1 VRAATTNSKEIGWWE
16 MLLKEQSCQH
26 EFCLNLLK
34 GNLVDFL
41 KTASDRRCT
50 KVHMGLPTYS

>member
-16 MLLKEQSCQH
+16 MLLKEQSRQY

-41 KTASDRRCT
+41 KSAS
-50 KVHMGLPTYS
+50 G